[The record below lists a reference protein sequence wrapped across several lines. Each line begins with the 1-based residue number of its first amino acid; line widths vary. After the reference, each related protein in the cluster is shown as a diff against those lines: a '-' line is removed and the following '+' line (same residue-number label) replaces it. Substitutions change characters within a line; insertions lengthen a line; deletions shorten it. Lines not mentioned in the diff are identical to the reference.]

1 MSTKHTKR
9 LYIVLDDNGTP
20 LSLGGC
26 NKDTPAAG
34 VLLADGPISLLT
46 YSSAR
51 RAIQRS
57 RRYADSK
64 GFRWGLSNC
73 RIVSVTTT
81 RPKLRRSK
89 P

>member
-9 LYIVLDDNGTP
+9 LYIVLDDHGTP
-20 LSLGGC
+20 LSLGGYG
-26 NKDTPAAG
+26 DTPAAG
-34 VLLADGPISLLT
+34 VLLVGGPISLLT